1 MSQAGARSR
10 SFHGRRAPTGRPRL
24 YHSETDGDAEA
35 EPARLAPIVR
45 RAEVGR
51 LVPEATRGCASWD
64 PLARIRGR
72 AGHPFAGCGPLPLW
86 GRSGPQSLA
95 GMAPAPTPPAIAA
108 VACARAGRQTP
119 MPGAPNPARR
129 KPADGARREDTPN
142 EGHARRED
150 EGSPHGEAA
159 NGNAATAA
167 AIGRGARSGRTGGP
181 SAWCGLTERAS
192 DLPALPKAAR
202 GGTCRRP
209 RPRRGAGP
217 ALCQPSARSGG
228 AQRWF
233 GVGERRLAALSA
245 YSG

>member
-1 MSQAGARSR
+1 MRVVGSTSEDTRACRPPVCRLRSAALMGPQRASIFGGHGACAHAPSDRRRGLRASRPSNANAWRSQSGPAQACRRRPTGGHAQ
-10 SFHGRRAPTGRPRL
+10 RRARPT
-24 YHSETDGDAEA
+24 
-35 EPARLAPIVR
+35 
-45 RAEVGR
+45 
-51 LVPEATRGCASWD
+51 
-64 PLARIRGR
+64 
-72 AGHPFAGCGPLPLW
+72 
-86 GRSGPQSLA
+86 
-95 GMAPAPTPPAIAA
+95 
-108 VACARAGRQTP
+108 
-119 MPGAPNPARR
+119 
-129 KPADGARREDTPN
+129 K
-142 EGHARRED
+142 GHARRED

>member
-1 MSQAGARSR
+1 
-10 SFHGRRAPTGRPRL
+10 
-24 YHSETDGDAEA
+24 
-35 EPARLAPIVR
+35 IVR

-129 KPADGARREDTPN
+129 KPADGARREDTP
-142 EGHARRED
+142 D
-150 EGSPHGEAA
+150 
-159 NGNAATAA
+159 
-167 AIGRGARSGRTGGP
+167 GRTKG
-181 SAWCGLTERAS
+181 
-192 DLPALPKAAR
+192 
-202 GGTCRRP
+202 RP
-209 RPRRGAGP
+209 TAKPPTATRQQQRP
-217 ALCQPSARSGG
+217 SGG
-228 AQRWF
+228 EPDPDEPAAQAL
-233 GVGERRLAALSA
+233 GVA
-245 YSG
+245 

>member
-95 GMAPAPTPPAIAA
+95 GMAPAPTPQRSPAWLAREPA
-108 VACARAGRQTP
+108 VKRQCLALPIRPGASLQTAPDGRTRPTKGTPDERTRPTGGRRVAPRRSRQRQRGNSSGHRAGSPIRT
-119 MPGAPNPARR
+119 NRR
-129 KPADGARREDTPN
+129 PKRLVWLDGAGQRPA
-142 EGHARRED
+142 G
-150 EGSPHGEAA
+150 AA
-159 NGNAATAA
+159 K
-167 AIGRGARSGRTGGP
+167 GRTGWDMPAAAATPGRGT
-181 SAWCGLTERAS
+181 CV
-192 DLPALPKAAR
+192 LPAKRA
-202 GGTCRRP
+202 
-209 RPRRGAGP
+209 
-217 ALCQPSARSGG
+217 
-228 AQRWF
+228 
-233 GVGERRLAALSA
+233 
-245 YSG
+245 

>member
-1 MSQAGARSR
+1 MPVTRLPAAVRRPRGAAAGLNPWRAWPLRPRPQRSPPWLAREPAVKRQCLALPIRPGASLQTAPD
-10 SFHGRRAPTGRPRL
+10 GRTRPTKGTPDERTRPTG
-24 YHSETDGDAEA
+24 G
-35 EPARLAPIVR
+35 
-45 RAEVGR
+45 
-51 LVPEATRGCASWD
+51 
-64 PLARIRGR
+64 
-72 AGHPFAGCGPLPLW
+72 
-86 GRSGPQSLA
+86 
-95 GMAPAPTPPAIAA
+95 
-108 VACARAGRQTP
+108 
-119 MPGAPNPARR
+119 
-129 KPADGARREDTPN
+129 
-142 EGHARRED
+142 D

-159 NGNAATAA
+159 NGHAATAA
-167 AIGRGARSGRTGGP
+167 AIGRGARPGRTGGP

-217 ALCQPSARSGG
+217 AFCQPSARSGG